1 MATLPLP
8 IQEFLQDTPMAKLP
22 LPIQEFS
29 KKTPMPNRRFGYGAL
44 KTAQQQ
50 ILHFFLFRSSP
61 RPISTSPLKALL
73 PLHFWPI
80 YLIFF
85 EGPYQI
91 NSVGDLILRLASRLD
106 AFSAY
111 PVRTWL
117 SSRASG
123 ETTGAPAVRPSR
135 SSRTRDRSSQIS
147 YARDR

>member
-1 MATLPLP
+1 MFFHAKHGQGQTLAMAQTSAMNT
-8 IQEFLQDTPMAKLP
+8 F
-22 LPIQEFS
+22 
-29 KKTPMPNRRFGYGAL
+29 
-44 KTAQQQ
+44 KTAQQVVS
-50 ILHFFLFRSSP
+50 FFVRSSP

-91 NSVGDLILRLASRLD
+91 HSVGDLILRLASRLD

-111 PVRTWL
+111 PLRTWL

-123 ETTGAPAVRPSR
+123 ETTGTPAVRPSR